1 MKDMLNELDKKNR
14 RFLETDRF
22 VVEIGSI
29 VGGIETDRLA
39 TEIGSIVGVFGNC
52 AEREDEIVR
61 KTQQKRAVLDDNN
74 LRLLLLTRSV
84 NVGSAV
90 FWCGTEYY
98 GMENKED
105 RSETE
110 VKK

>member
-1 MKDMLNELDKKNR
+1 MNTFRIGVIRNLKDMLNELDKKNR

-39 TEIGSIVGVFGNC
+39 TEIGSIVGLFGNC

-61 KTQQKRAVLDDNN
+61 KTQQKRAVLDSKFINA
-74 LRLLLLTRSV
+74 RS
-84 NVGSAV
+84 GI
-90 FWCGTEYY
+90 FCG
-98 GMENKED
+98 
-105 RSETE
+105 
-110 VKK
+110 